1 MIQSRENKIQN
12 TYILLSL
19 HTLYFYF
26 SYFLTSTMYEI
37 DYWFLIISYGYIKI
51 IITSEWADVKFKKTN
66 SNNIL
71 LNQWNKQMGCKY
83 IYRYFCKIN
92 LRTYIII

>member
-51 IITSEWADVKFKKTN
+51 IITSEWADVKFKRLIVTIFYWINETN
-66 SNNIL
+66 KWAVNI
-71 LNQWNKQMGCKY
+71 Y
-83 IYRYFCKIN
+83 IGIFAK
-92 LRTYIII
+92 LT